1 MKKITVF
8 IIIAMLPY
16 AQSQAA
22 DTDQLTQ
29 KSREAIKLLSDELK
43 TTLQSSMKAKGPLE
57 AIEVCR
63 VDAPRIAD
71 NVSKQSGMS
80 VGRTALRYRNQE
92 NKPDAWE
99 KSVLEQFEQRKIK
112 GEELST
118 VDFSELTETGGK
130 KVFRY
135 MKAIPTVEV
144 CLTCH
149 GSKISEPLAAKI
161 TSLYPEDNA
170 TGFSIGDIRGAFTVI
185 QTVDIPN

>member
-8 IIIAMLPY
+8 IIIALLPFT
-16 AQSQAA
+16 QTQAV
-22 DTDQLTQ
+22 DTEQLAQ
-29 KSREAIKLLSDELK
+29 KSRAGIKLLSEELK
-43 TTLQSSMKAKGPLE
+43 TTLQSSMKMKGPLE
-57 AIEVCR
+57 SVAVCR
-63 VDAPRIAD
+63 VDAPRIAE
-71 NVSKQSGMS
+71 NVSQQSGMS
-80 VGRTALRYRNQE
+80 VGRTSLRYRNQL

-99 KSVLEQFEQRKIK
+99 KSVLEQFEQRKTK

-118 VDFSELTETGGK
+118 LDFSELTEIEGK

-149 GSKISEPLAAKI
+149 GSNISEPLAEKI

-185 QTVDIPN
+185 QTVDIPD

>member
-185 QTVDIPN
+185 QTVDIPD